1 VYSGY
6 WFNLVRRV
14 VAWWAVS
21 VVTYRENMKKYKKK
35 CEYCGKLY
43 KGSARRKYCK
53 AGCRTMANKKANNF
67 DSVAALREMLLLEM
81 EYFKGD
87 SMEEYVEL
95 CGYVWRRYNLK
106 RL

>member
-1 VYSGY
+1 
-6 WFNLVRRV
+6 
-14 VAWWAVS
+14 
-21 VVTYRENMKKYKKK
+21 
-35 CEYCGKLY
+35 
-43 KGSARRKYCK
+43 
-53 AGCRTMANKKANNF
+53 MANRKANNF